1 MLKSIILII
10 SLFFYINCAY
20 NGIDVSV
27 HQGGNVDFTKV
38 KNAGKNF
45 VIIRGGYGKSTKD
58 TYFEQNYNNAK
69 NAGMNVG
76 VYWYSYG
83 YSVEDST
90 KEAYKCLEVIK
101 GKKFEYPIYYDIEE
115 GNTFNQGVSV
125 VSGMADNFCTILQNN
140 GYFCGIYSSK
150 SHLETYF
157 NQNVRNKYTIW
168 VAQYY
173 SSCTYSGAYKIWQSS
188 DKGRVNG
195 ISGDVDLDTSYE
207 DFPSIIKN
215 GHFNGF

>member
-58 TYFEQNYNNAK
+58 TYFEQNYKNAK

>member
-1 MLKSIILII
+1 MLKNIILII
-10 SLFFYINCAY
+10 SLLFYINCAY
-20 NGIDVSV
+20 SGIDVSV
-27 HQGGNVDFTKV
+27 HQGGNVDFSRV
-38 KNAGKNF
+38 KAAGKNF
-45 VIIRGGYGKSTKD
+45 VILRAGYGKSTRD

-83 YSVEDST
+83 YSVEDAT

-125 VSGMADNFCTILQNN
+125 VSGMADTFCTIMQNN

-150 SHLETYF
+150 SHLETFF
-157 NQNVRNKYTIW
+157 NQYTRNKYTIW

-173 SSCTYSGAYKIWQSS
+173 DRCTYSGAYKIWQSS
-188 DKGRVNG
+188 CKGRVNG